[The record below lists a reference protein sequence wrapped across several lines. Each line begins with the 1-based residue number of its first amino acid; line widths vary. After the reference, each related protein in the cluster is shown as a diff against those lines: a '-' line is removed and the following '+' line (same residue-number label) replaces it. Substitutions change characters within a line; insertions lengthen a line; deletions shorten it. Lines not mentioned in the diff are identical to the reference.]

1 MFDVK
6 WFIYISKN
14 CGVVISMLC
23 LNHQH
28 IIQIHFCSNTSC
40 WMLLANLPF
49 EASLF
54 NFSLLSFASL
64 SFLCLPL
71 FIPRVRVLEGWD
83 KALEATE
90 KPRMK
95 QQKILTQTSG
105 CGKLVLSSPNTAFGD
120 TAAFGF
126 RNLVLWSPYTALDET
141 TACVSPNFSLFPHML
156 RELHIFV
163 PRLRASHICS

>member
-1 MFDVK
+1 MVY
-6 WFIYISKN
+6 IYIVKN
-14 CGVVISMLC
+14 CGVVILMLC

-28 IIQIHFCSNTSC
+28 IIQIHFCIHFCSNTFC

-64 SFLCLPL
+64 SFLCLCLPF
-71 FIPRVRVLEGWD
+71 FIPRVRVREGWD

-105 CGKLVLSSPNTAFGD
+105 CGKLVLSSPNTALGD
-120 TAAFGF
+120 TAAFGC
-126 RNLVLWSPYTALDET
+126 RNLVLSSPDTAL
-141 TACVSPNFSLFPHML
+141 VYHQNFLFSL
-156 RELHIFV
+156 IG
-163 PRLRASHICS
+163 

>member
-1 MFDVK
+1 
-6 WFIYISKN
+6 
-14 CGVVISMLC
+14 
-23 LNHQH
+23 
-28 IIQIHFCSNTSC
+28 
-40 WMLLANLPF
+40 MLLANLPF

-71 FIPRVRVLEGWD
+71 FIPRVRVFEGWD

-105 CGKLVLSSPNTAFGD
+105 CGNLVLSSPNTAVGD
-120 TAAFGF
+120 TAVFGC
-126 RNLVLWSPYTALDET
+126 RDLVLSSPDTALGERLQP
-141 TACVSPNFSLFPHML
+141 VYHQISLFS
-156 RELHIFV
+156 V
-163 PRLRASHICS
+163 IC